1 MVVRPQFVGPW
12 VSWPSCLSFALQ
24 LALVL
29 KVTVGSL
36 LPYGLLVRL
45 FSMYAVIPISVP
57 FLGCVRLSGHVSRL
71 LFFSLFSMWI
81 LNLLV

>member
-1 MVVRPQFVGPW
+1 MYFDTLLCQFLVFDYG
-12 VSWPSCLSFALQ
+12 SFPY
-24 LALVL
+24 
-29 KVTVGSL
+29 L
-36 LPYGLLVRL
+36 LLLVRL

-71 LFFSLFSMWI
+71 LFFSFSMWI